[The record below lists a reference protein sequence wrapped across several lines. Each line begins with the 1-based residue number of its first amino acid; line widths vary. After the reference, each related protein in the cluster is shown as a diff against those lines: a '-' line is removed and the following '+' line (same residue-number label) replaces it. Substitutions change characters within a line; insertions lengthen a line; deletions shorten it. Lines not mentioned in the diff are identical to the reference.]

1 MNNSKSIA
9 NPLTISMILGMS
21 GLIGW
26 IAGKLAGNRQQSA
39 NAILKLV
46 INDFKREGTVVGSW
60 IDQQAKP
67 FQRFA
72 VHTEAYRGGI
82 QRLEDGQTVN
92 YRFIADAYTGS
103 ILDMQRH

>member
-1 MNNSKSIA
+1 MNNSKNIA
-9 NPLTISMILGMS
+9 NPLAFSMILGMS

-26 IAGKLAGNRQQSA
+26 MAGKLAGKRQQSA
-39 NAILKLV
+39 NTILRLV
-46 INDFKREGTVVGSW
+46 IADFKREGSVIGSW
-60 IDQQAKP
+60 IDQTPRP

-72 VHTEAYRGGI
+72 VHTQAYRGGI
-82 QRLEDGQTVN
+82 QRLEDGKTVN

>member
-9 NPLTISMILGMS
+9 NPLVISMILGMS
-21 GLIGW
+21 GFVGW
-26 IAGKLAGNRQQSA
+26 MAGKFAGNRQQSA
-39 NAILKLV
+39 NAILRLV
-46 INDFKREGTVVGSW
+46 INDFKREGSVVGSW
-60 IDQQAKP
+60 IDHTPRP

-72 VHTEAYRGGI
+72 VHTQAYRGGI
-82 QRLEDGQTVN
+82 QRVEDGKVVN